1 MPHRAP
7 TGSEYRMLAEA
18 VLQWYSFYEVPPDD
32 KASSTLVSAALDF
45 FHDGHHTADDLAV
58 MLIGTYV
65 GIWSTKINAPTSAA
79 IH

>member
-7 TGSEYRMLAEA
+7 MGSDCRMLAEA
-18 VLQWYSFYEVPPDD
+18 VLQWYSFYDVPPDD
-32 KASSTLVSAALDF
+32 QASSTLVGAALEF
-45 FHDGHHTADDLAV
+45 FHDGYHTTEDIAV
-58 MLIGTYV
+58 MLIGTYI

>member
-7 TGSEYRMLAEA
+7 MGSEYRMLAEV
-18 VLQWYSFYEVPPDD
+18 VLQWYSFYDVPPDD
-32 KASSTLVSAALDF
+32 EASSALVAAALDF
-45 FHDGHHTADDLAV
+45 FHDGYHTAEDLAV

-65 GIWSTKINAPTSAA
+65 GIWSTKINAPSSAA